1 MQNTSTASRSSSLVR
16 QLSRA
21 AVLVATLFTAISAQ
35 AGIKSEKFL
44 AAILAQTPAATIVSH
59 GQQLKAA
66 EKAAAE
72 IPGAEALWGVGSSME
87 PLYASN
93 TAVIVAPVKFE
104 ELKRGMTVVYMNS
117 HGRMVAHSLKGDMP
131 KGWIAQGVNNDQE
144 DNDLVTRKNIIG
156 VIVKAYSASDSDFRV
171 ELAKSLVAKGKP
183 TLVASRT

>member
-1 MQNTSTASRSSSLVR
+1 MQNTSTASRTRSLLR

-21 AVLVATLFTAISAQ
+21 AVVVAAFCAVSAQ

-59 GQQLKAA
+59 GQQLKEA
-66 EKAAAE
+66 EKAAAQ

-93 TAVIVAPVKFE
+93 TAIIVAPVKFE

-117 HGRMVAHSLKGDMP
+117 RGRMVAHSLKGDMP
-131 KGWIAQGVNNDQE
+131 KGWIAQGVNNDRE
-144 DNDLVTRKNIIG
+144 DDDLVTRRNLIG
-156 VIVKAYSASDSDFRV
+156 VIVKAYSASDSDFRI
-171 ELAKSLVAKGKP
+171 ETAKSLATKGRP